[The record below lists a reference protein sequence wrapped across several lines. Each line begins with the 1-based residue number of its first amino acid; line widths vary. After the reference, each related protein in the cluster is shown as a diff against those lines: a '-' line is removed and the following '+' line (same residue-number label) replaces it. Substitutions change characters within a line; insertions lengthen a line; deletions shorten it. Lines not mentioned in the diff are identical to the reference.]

1 MACQEVLSGL
11 KNGDFFEAW
20 VFWLRAS
27 LKAFQDN
34 LKGKESHF
42 ALRFR
47 KGRTIIR
54 LELNTALN
62 RFSRL
67 KVGGKLRQP
76 IGL

>member
-1 MACQEVLSGL
+1 MSRDVIGL
-11 KNGDFFEAW
+11 KSGDFFEAW
-20 VFWLRAS
+20 VFWFRAN

-47 KGRTIIR
+47 NDPTIIR
-54 LELNTALN
+54 LEFNTVLN

-67 KVGGKLRQP
+67 KVEGRLRQP

>member
-1 MACQEVLSGL
+1 MVSGL

-27 LKAFQDN
+27 LKAFQNN

-47 KGRTIIR
+47 NGRTIIR
-54 LELNTALN
+54 LEFNTVLN

-67 KVGGKLRQP
+67 KVVGRLRQP
-76 IGL
+76 LGL